1 MINNQPPSKQTDNPK
16 LLEVTEIFDTIQG
29 EGPLSGYPATFV
41 RLAGCNLQCTWC
53 DTIYN
58 TVDYLTPA
66 DIVARVNHKIV
77 VITGGEPLR
86 QNLEGLLRMLYNN
99 GLTVQIETNGTIY
112 SSAAFI
118 YCDYIVVSP
127 KTSAISK
134 QWLLLAQQHTGRIVI
149 KAVIGDE
156 AFPSQPGDKGGDPL
170 ENITPDIVMPLDSG
184 NELENEHNKAL
195 AVEYVMKHDCRLQ
208 LQIHK
213 ELGLK

>member
-77 VITGGEPLR
+77 VITGGEPFR
-86 QNLEGLLRMLYNN
+86 QNIYQLCRELGNA
-99 GLTVQIETNGTIY
+99 GHTVQIETNGTICPPDHQLR
-112 SSAAFI
+112 F
-118 YCDYIVVSP
+118 DVIVISP
-127 KTSAISK
+127 KT
-134 QWLLLAQQHTGRIVI
+134 TGVHPRWFEVQKWANVVI
-149 KAVIGDE
+149 KTVIGDG